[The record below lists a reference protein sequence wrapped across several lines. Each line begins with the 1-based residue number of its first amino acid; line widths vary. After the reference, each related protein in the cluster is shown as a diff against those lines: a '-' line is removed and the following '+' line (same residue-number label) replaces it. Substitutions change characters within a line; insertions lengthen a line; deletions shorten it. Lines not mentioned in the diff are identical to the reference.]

1 MLAVNLLPWRA
12 QQLLLRRQHSVA
24 LLVVVLLVTLLLT
37 LLLWWRAEQ
46 RLQHAVRQHTDMT
59 IQLQQIQQR
68 LAQQQT
74 LMAQRDDLL
83 RRQQAQ
89 QQRLQQ
95 HQRWQQFWQQLPALM
110 PETLWLSRVER
121 RQGQLVLD
129 GLAQS
134 LADVSAFRHQLQT
147 QPLFA
152 AVKQGS
158 VQRQAQGDYRFALR
172 ARLQETTDE

>member
-68 LAQQQT
+68 NKIRTGTA
-74 LMAQRDDLL
+74 
-83 RRQQAQ
+83 
-89 QQRLQQ
+89 
-95 HQRWQQFWQQLPALM
+95 
-110 PETLWLSRVER
+110 
-121 RQGQLVLD
+121 
-129 GLAQS
+129 
-134 LADVSAFRHQLQT
+134 
-147 QPLFA
+147 
-152 AVKQGS
+152 
-158 VQRQAQGDYRFALR
+158 
-172 ARLQETTDE
+172 

>member
-12 QQLLLRRQHSVA
+12 QQRQQRRQHSA
-24 LLVVVLLVTLLLT
+24 VLLAGLLLCT
-37 LLLWWRAEQ
+37 LSLALLLWWRGEQ
-46 RLQHAVRQHTDMT
+46 RYQHAAPQQASMA
-59 IQLQQIQQR
+59 IQLQQIQQQ
-68 LAQQQT
+68 LAHQHALLQ
-74 LMAQRDDLL
+74 QRDALL
-83 RRQQAQ
+83 LKRQAQ
-89 QQRLQQ
+89 AQRLQQ
-95 HQRWQQFWQQLPALM
+95 HQRWQQFWQLLPTLM
-110 PETLWLSRVER
+110 PDTLWLSRVER

-134 LADVSAFRHQLQT
+134 LADVSAFRQQLQT

-172 ARLQETTDE
+172 ARLQEVADE